1 MFEYF
6 IKRRKNR
13 KKTKIIQYFQIYSS
27 KIDKGEYPLINIPN
41 SYLTRVMESMFTNL
55 QRAPLV

>member
-27 KIDKGEYPLINIPN
+27 KIDKGESPLINIPN